1 VAVALAGAL
10 VAAACSG
17 GGGEAD
23 RSTSTSAA
31 LGPVLTST
39 TLQGPDLV
47 VSEQG
52 VTSFPDPYD
61 ADQRLGGYGVVLQN
75 PDPTLL
81 AAGVRVTTRIL
92 DATGQQLLAD
102 TALLNGI
109 MPGQRMAVGRTIVEP
124 IGVPASLHVEV
135 DVGAWMEPAAGTA
148 PVTVSD
154 ALTEPE
160 PDGGAVTHFA
170 LRPGGSIP
178 EDGVDVAALYR
189 AADGHLLSVETT
201 TIDQLV
207 PGTTTVGQ
215 IRLLAPIPDLAST
228 EVLAGRGFS
237 AQITG

>member
-1 VAVALAGAL
+1 VAVALAGPL
-10 VAAACSG
+10 LAAACSG
-17 GGGEAD
+17 GGGGAD
-23 RSTSTSAA
+23 GTTSTTARP
-31 LGPVLTST
+31 GPVATST
-39 TLQGPDLV
+39 TLQGQALV

-52 VTSFPDPYD
+52 VISYPDPYD
-61 ADQRLGGYGVVLQN
+61 ASQRLGGYGVVLQN

-92 DATGQQLLAD
+92 DAAGHPLLVD

-124 IGVPASLHVEV
+124 IAGPTALAIEV

-148 PVTVSD
+148 PIAVSE
-154 ALTEPE
+154 ALTAPE
-160 PDGGAVTHFA
+160 PDGGSVTHFA
-170 LRPGGSIP
+170 LRSEASFE
-178 EDGVDVAALYR
+178 EDGVDVAAIYR

-201 TIDQLV
+201 AIDQLV

-228 EVLAGRGFS
+228 VVLAGRGFS